1 MTRRLAIAAT
11 AGALFAAAAF
21 VGQALAAGEIE
32 IKHPSWTFSGP
43 FGTYDNQQLQRGY
56 QVYREVCSGCHSM
69 NFVAFRN
76 LAEAGG
82 PGFTADEVKAL
93 AAEFE
98 VTDGP
103 DDNGDMFER
112 PGRPSDRLP
121 APFANDAAAKASN
134 NGALPP
140 DFSLIAK
147 ARGVGRGFP
156 TFLFDIFTQYQE
168 GGPDYI
174 YSLLTG
180 YADGSDTEADEQG
193 VYENHSFI
201 AGKALAM
208 APPLFDELVTYA
220 QNGDEDPNNDLPET
234 VDQYA
239 RDVSAFLMWAAEP
252 HMEARKAMGL
262 KVMIFL
268 LIFSGLLYYSKKKV
282 WSDIGH

>member
-1 MTRRLAIAAT
+1 
-11 AGALFAAAAF
+11 
-21 VGQALAAGEIE
+21 
-32 IKHPSWTFSGP
+32 
-43 FGTYDNQQLQRGY
+43 
-56 QVYREVCSGCHSM
+56 
-69 NFVAFRN
+69 
-76 LAEAGG
+76 
-82 PGFTADEVKAL
+82 
-93 AAEFE
+93 
-98 VTDGP
+98 
-103 DDNGDMFER
+103 
-112 PGRPSDRLP
+112 
-121 APFANDAAAKASN
+121 
-134 NGALPP
+134 
-140 DFSLIAK
+140 
-147 ARGVGRGFP
+147 VGRGFP

-180 YADGSDTEADEQG
+180 YAEGSDTEADEQG

-220 QNGDEDPNNDLPET
+220 QNGDEDPNNDVPET
-234 VDQYA
+234 IDQYA
-239 RDVSAFLMWAAEP
+239 KDVSAFLMWAAEP